1 MQGNK
6 QQTDNSVTKTTK
18 MRANKKKNRL
28 LYPTIDQWF
37 GSNFPLNKK
46 KTQ

>member
-18 MRANKKKNRL
+18 MQA
-28 LYPTIDQWF
+28 
-37 GSNFPLNKK
+37 K
-46 KTQ
+46 KTTTQTALSED